1 MTVVVDNSR
10 DQFLDQCHA
19 QFFFFNFV
27 PNYSNR
33 KYKIDKVGI
42 PN

>member
-10 DQFLDQCHA
+10 DQFLDRCHA
-19 QFFFFNFV
+19 QIFFNFV